1 MRTHSTTPHGILGFL
16 MAAVLAAACSGSS
29 TGTNGGATSSG
40 GSSSGGASQAG
51 GASSAGGSSGGSTST
66 GAGGASNTGGTG
78 SGGSST
84 ASGGAGGTGGART
97 SNIGGATGG
106 MGGETGLGGSAT
118 GGTAVTGGRGG
129 DSGATG
135 GATGGGSS
143 ARGGTTGARGGTT
156 GARGGTTGATGGA
169 SGATGGATGATGGA
183 SGGSSGRDA
192 GTGGST
198 DPAAPTT
205 FDNPII
211 KYDAP
216 DPTAGPGNNIFTADG
231 ASMVWNDKVY
241 LYVDKDAATTSATG
255 YNIPDWLL
263 YESSDMIRWESK
275 GSVATCKSIS
285 WCTAGDNGGLAAF
298 QVVERDD
305 KNGSPKF
312 YLYGAVNNG
321 SSIVAMVADQPEGPF
336 KDARGIPLIY
346 LDDTANMGATHSWR
360 NLDPTAFVD
369 DDGQAYLAWGNK
381 IYFTVKLEDDM
392 IHLKGETYTADAS
405 GKMQN
410 RNISGVKITAHPQSE
425 SADWKTYE
433 EAPWLTKHGNLYYLV
448 FASGFPETINYATAT
463 APEGPWQ
470 FRGVVISR
478 VQATDASTIH
488 SCLFDFRGAS
498 YMGYH
503 SKELPT
509 GSDYRRAEC
518 MDRVYY
524 NADGTLKKLVRT
536 HK

>member
-1 MRTHSTTPHGILGFL
+1 MTGNNRCTCRVRHGLALARLPLYLAL
-16 MAAVLAAACSGSS
+16 MLVAC
-29 TGTNGGATSSG
+29 TSSAP
-40 GSSSGGASQAG
+40 SSGGAGGSGSG
-51 GASSAGGSSGGSTST
+51 GASASGGSGSVGATST
-66 GAGGASNTGGTG
+66 GGAGSGGTSSTGGTG
-78 SGGSST
+78 SGDTGGT
-84 ASGGAGGTGGART
+84 ARTGGVTGTGGA
-97 SNIGGATGG
+97 GA
-106 MGGETGLGGSAT
+106 A
-118 GGTAVTGGRGG
+118 
-129 DSGATG
+129 
-135 GATGGGSS
+135 
-143 ARGGTTGARGGTT
+143 
-156 GARGGTTGATGGA
+156 
-169 SGATGGATGATGGA
+169 GGA
-183 SGGSSGRDA
+183 SGGSPSTGGSAATGGQASGGAAGAGSGGRTTATGGSTAGGTGGGGGGGATGGSTGGRDA
-192 GTGGST
+192 GTGT
-198 DPAAPTT
+198 DAIDPLAPTT

-216 DPTAGPGNNIFTADG
+216 DPTAGPGSNIFTADG

-241 LYVDKDAATTSATG
+241 LYVDKDAASTSASG

-263 YESSDMIRWESK
+263 YVSSDMIHWESK

-285 WCTAGDNGGLAAF
+285 WCQAGDNGGLAAF

-305 KNGSPKF
+305 KDGNPKF

-321 SSIVAMVADQPEGPF
+321 SSIVAMVADKPEGPF
-336 KDARGIPLIY
+336 KDARGIPLISS
-346 LDDTANMGATHSWR
+346 DDTANMGATHGWR

-381 IYFTVKLEDDM
+381 IYFTAKLEDDM
-392 IHLKGETYTADAS
+392 IHLKGETYTTDAS

-410 RNISGVKITAHPQSE
+410 RKLGTAKIIAHPQSE

-433 EAPWLTKHGNLYYLV
+433 EAPWLTKHGNLYYLL

-463 APEGPWQ
+463 SPEGPWQ

-478 VQATDASTIH
+478 ETKDASTIH

-498 YMGYH
+498 YIGYH
-503 SKELPT
+503 SAELPT

-518 MDRVYY
+518 MDRAYY
-524 NADGTLKKLVRT
+524 NTDGTLKKLVRT

>member
-1 MRTHSTTPHGILGFL
+1 MGARSTTLCGILGIL
-16 MAAVLAAACSGSS
+16 MTAVLASGCNSSSNNTPSNTGNTGGASSASGGASSS
-29 TGTNGGATSSG
+29 TTGGGT
-40 GSSSGGASQAG
+40 SSGGASQTG
-51 GASSAGGSSGGSTST
+51 GASSAGGSSG
-66 GAGGASNTGGTG
+66 TGGSTG
-78 SGGSST
+78 SGGASSSGGTSARSGGQST
-84 ASGGAGGTGGART
+84 ASGGARGTGGAGTSNGGTTAGAGGDTGLAGRTTGGTGG
-97 SNIGGATGG
+97 
-106 MGGETGLGGSAT
+106 
-118 GGTAVTGGRGG
+118 TGGRGG
-129 DSGATG
+129 GSAATG
-135 GATGGGSS
+135 GS
-143 ARGGTTGARGGTT
+143 GTN
-156 GARGGTTGATGGA
+156 
-169 SGATGGATGATGGA
+169 
-183 SGGSSGRDA
+183 GGSSGRDA
-192 GTGGST
+192 GAGGST

-216 DPTAGPGNNIFTADG
+216 DPTAGPGSNIFTADG
-231 ASMVWNDKVY
+231 AAMVWNDKVY
-241 LYVDKDAATTSATG
+241 LYVDKDAAATNATG

-263 YESSDMIRWESK
+263 YVSSDMIHWESK

-285 WCTAGDNGGLAAF
+285 WCNAGSNGGLAAF

-305 KNGSPKF
+305 KNGNPKF
-312 YLYGAVNNG
+312 YLYGPVNNG
-321 SSIVAMVADQPEGPF
+321 SSIVAMVADKPEGPF

-346 LDDTANMGATHSWR
+346 SEDTANMGATHGWR

-381 IYFTVKLEDDM
+381 IFFTVKLEDDM
-392 IHLKGETYTADAS
+392 IHLKGETYTTDAS

-425 SADWKTYE
+425 SANWKSYE

-463 APEGPWQ
+463 SPEGPWQ
-470 FRGVVISR
+470 FRGVIISR
-478 VQATDASTIH
+478 EAKDASTIH

-503 SKELPT
+503 TAELPT
-509 GSDYRRAEC
+509 GSDYRRSQC

>member
-1 MRTHSTTPHGILGFL
+1 MGARSTTLCGILGIL
-16 MAAVLAAACSGSS
+16 MTAVLASGCNSSSNNTPSNTGNTGGASSASGGASSS
-29 TGTNGGATSSG
+29 TTGGGT
-40 GSSSGGASQAG
+40 SSGGASQTG
-51 GASSAGGSSGGSTST
+51 GASSAGGSSG
-66 GAGGASNTGGTG
+66 TGGSTG
-78 SGGSST
+78 SGGAPSSGGTSARSGGQST
-84 ASGGAGGTGGART
+84 ASGGARGTGGAGTSNGGTTAGAGGDTGLAGRTTGGTGG
-97 SNIGGATGG
+97 
-106 MGGETGLGGSAT
+106 
-118 GGTAVTGGRGG
+118 TGGRGG
-129 DSGATG
+129 GSAATG
-135 GATGGGSS
+135 GS
-143 ARGGTTGARGGTT
+143 GTN
-156 GARGGTTGATGGA
+156 
-169 SGATGGATGATGGA
+169 
-183 SGGSSGRDA
+183 GGSSGRDA
-192 GTGGST
+192 GAGGTT

-216 DPTAGPGNNIFTADG
+216 DPTAGPGSNIFTADG
-231 ASMVWNDKVY
+231 AAMVWNDKVY
-241 LYVDKDAATTSATG
+241 LYVDKDAAATNATG

-263 YESSDMIRWESK
+263 YVSSDMIHWESK

-285 WCTAGDNGGLAAF
+285 WCNAGSNGGLAAF

-305 KNGSPKF
+305 KNGNPKF
-312 YLYGAVNNG
+312 YLYGPVNNG
-321 SSIVAMVADQPEGPF
+321 SSIVAMVADKPEGPF

-346 LDDTANMGATHSWR
+346 SEDTANMGATHGWR

-381 IYFTVKLEDDM
+381 IFFTVKLEDDM
-392 IHLKGETYTADAS
+392 IHLKGETYTTDAS

-425 SADWKTYE
+425 SANWKSYE

-463 APEGPWQ
+463 SPQGPWQ
-470 FRGVVISR
+470 FRGVIISR
-478 VQATDASTIH
+478 EAKDASTIH

-503 SKELPT
+503 TAELPT
-509 GSDYRRAEC
+509 GSDYRRSQC